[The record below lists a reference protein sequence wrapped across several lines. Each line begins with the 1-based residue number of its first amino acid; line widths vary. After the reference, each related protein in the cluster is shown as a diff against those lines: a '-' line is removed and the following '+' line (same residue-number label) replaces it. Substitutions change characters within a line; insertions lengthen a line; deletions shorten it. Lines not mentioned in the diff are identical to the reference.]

1 MFWAGKVTGCNHT
14 AVNPGKSL
22 RAGQRTGQIPFV
34 TIRIQRIRSPAGVD
48 FPEEGV
54 EKGKLGQ
61 SEGRRE
67 HDLGGQGGESILTE
81 GEPRGLQERSP
92 PWHGLG

>member
-1 MFWAGKVTGCNHT
+1 M
-14 AVNPGKSL
+14 
-22 RAGQRTGQIPFV
+22 
-34 TIRIQRIRSPAGVD
+34 D